1 MYTKSL
7 IRVCTISGMGW
18 INCSNFWRAK
28 RIKSR
33 IFNTAL
39 SCNNCKTYSHKPSP
53 SENMKTDLKTYS
65 FTSKCLIDTNTPHLS
80 NTLLCYPSPIILI
93 RYVGFA
99 ILLWSY
105 IAQHSDTLI
114 DWSSDSSLYPTFPFS
129 CHFYILTP
137 YYSTVSIIECEIL
150 NIQLARTN
158 RHSEMATM
166 LFQKSQIIISVKS
179 VHRDV
184 LNETLGPS
192 ERRLWCYISTK
203 ILSDKTENLFK
214 KMPKHYHLPETTCYE
229 GVFNITNIINDKYI
243 STTQGTIIIV

>member
-1 MYTKSL
+1 MYTKRL
-7 IRVCTISGMGW
+7 NRVCTISGMGW
-18 INCSNFWRAK
+18 INCSNFWRAT

-65 FTSKCLIDTNTPHLS
+65 FTTKCLIDTNTPHLS

-137 YYSTVSIIECEIL
+137 YYSTVSTIEYEIL

-158 RHSEMATM
+158 RQWNGNYGFSKKSNNNFCKKCAQRCFEWNFGAQWKETISA
-166 LFQKSQIIISVKS
+166 QK
-179 VHRDV
+179 
-184 LNETLGPS
+184 
-192 ERRLWCYISTK
+192 
-203 ILSDKTENLFK
+203 F
-214 KMPKHYHLPETTCYE
+214 
-229 GVFNITNIINDKYI
+229 
-243 STTQGTIIIV
+243 